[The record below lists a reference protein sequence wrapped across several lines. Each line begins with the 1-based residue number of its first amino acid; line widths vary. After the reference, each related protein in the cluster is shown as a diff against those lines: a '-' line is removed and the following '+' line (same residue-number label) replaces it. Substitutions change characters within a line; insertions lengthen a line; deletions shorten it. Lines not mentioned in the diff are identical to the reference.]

1 MIITIII
8 NIVNEMMMT
17 VMMIVMEE
25 RNENKTSKHSLFFQE
40 KNPRVEQRKKKLFD
54 QILFLSF
61 GQIYN
66 LDYVEPYSSLIVC
79 KVTYSNRHSSYYLRI
94 D

>member
-1 MIITIII
+1 
-8 NIVNEMMMT
+8 MT
-17 VMMIVMEE
+17 VTMKIIVMEE
-25 RNENKTSKHSLFFQE
+25 RNENETFSFFQE
-40 KNPRVEQRKKKLFD
+40 KNPRVEPSKKRLFD

-61 GQIYN
+61 GQIHN